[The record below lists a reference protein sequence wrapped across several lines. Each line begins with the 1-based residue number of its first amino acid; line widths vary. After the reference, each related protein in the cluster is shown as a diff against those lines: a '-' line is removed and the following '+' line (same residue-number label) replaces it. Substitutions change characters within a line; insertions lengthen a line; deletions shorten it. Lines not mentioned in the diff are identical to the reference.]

1 MFFSTPRARDER
13 VSQSETRKTSPPALD
28 SKTPPFAP
36 SCPVLF
42 LFGGNKPARFHGD
55 AWLAAIDAK
64 KARGDGS
71 AWREIKDAGH
81 WFVTERADE
90 TFEALDRWLRETIK
104 NASDETSSSE
114 GGAEGGRL
122 RSAL

>member
-1 MFFSTPRARDER
+1 
-13 VSQSETRKTSPPALD
+13 
-28 SKTPPFAP
+28 
-36 SCPVLF
+36 VLF

-64 KARGDGS
+64 RARGDGS

-81 WFVTERADE
+81 WFAVERADE
-90 TFEALDRWLRETIK
+90 TFEALDRWLRETNGNK
-104 NASDETSSSE
+104 NASDETASE